1 MSIVQAVLTHIVL
14 TKRKVIL
21 DQFRE
26 GLKLLGVLDQITA
39 HPKLYEKLFVAVN
52 EYDATDVLDKISFVN
67 PDGNNHLVTYFERY
81 IRGKG
86 SEDLRK
92 FIIFCC
98 GGYVLPTKPIK
109 VGFYFRGSFFKL
121 DFPNAFTSFEKFE
134 NAFEAAIHT
143 TFNVV

>member
-14 TKRKVIL
+14 TKRKVVL

-81 IRGKG
+81 IRGKR

-92 FIIFCC
+92 FIISCC
-98 GGYVLPTKPIK
+98 GGYVLPTKPVKI
-109 VGFYFRGSFFKL
+109 GFYF
-121 DFPNAFTSFEKFE
+121 
-134 NAFEAAIHT
+134 
-143 TFNVV
+143 